1 VTKTLTSDRITPG
14 SILVVD
20 DDNMLRMLVSSV
32 LTDAGYNVLTAVD
45 GAEALELFAEHNID
59 CVVTDVS
66 MPRMNGFELTAAIRI
81 MPGGERVQILFM
93 TGSDDYESIQ
103 RAYETGAN
111 DFSPKRINPLL
122 LVERVRFLFK
132 AQHMQDSLRLS
143 EQRLSYAQRLA
154 QLGHWERTLD
164 GKTVA
169 VSPVVCAILELPD
182 DHNLSW
188 GALCKFVHPDDLEMV
203 QRELTKAI
211 TQHTVY
217 RFEHRYLT
225 RNNAIKVLRHQ
236 GEVAATD
243 VPGEWVVR
251 STLQDVT
258 ERRAQEDRIHFLAFH
273 DPLTSLPNRELA
285 LRALDSVISDH
296 SREHQHIAVFAVGLD
311 DFSRINSSMGQAVGD
326 TVLKAVGDRLR
337 AQVRDSDHVLRTGEL
352 RELKNGGLVARTEGD
367 RFLCVV
373 TNLQLSE
380 AAISI
385 AKRLQRA
392 VAAPLALGDAELT
405 LSSTIGVSLYPHDG
419 ASATELI
426 DHAFAALLHAKG
438 QKGSCQF
445 FASEISDRAR
455 QRLTMETELRHAL
468 DEHQFELFYQPRLS
482 LKDNQ
487 VHSAEALVRWRHP
500 TRGLVSPGDFIPL
513 MEDMG
518 LITELGNQVIEM
530 VTHQVTQWC
539 QQGWDDFRASFNISP
554 LQFVHSDVV
563 AEVDAALKR
572 FNGLHKYLEVEIT
585 ESTLLSQPETVSATL
600 QAFRE
605 RGIRVAL
612 DDFGTGF
619 SSLSYLRKLP
629 LDVLKIDRSF
639 IADIGVSHSGT
650 TLVDAMLFIARA
662 LGLDC
667 VAEGVELD
675 TQLSYLA
682 LQECKEA
689 QGYLIAKPMPASE
702 FVRWREQW
710 NAHNRIAKSA

>member
-1 VTKTLTSDRITPG
+1 MKPHITNPDGPG
-14 SILVVD
+14 SVLVVD
-20 DDNMLRMLVSSV
+20 DDNMLRLLVSSV
-32 LTDAGYNVLTAVD
+32 LTDVGYSVLTAVD

-59 CVVTDVS
+59 CVVTDVV
-66 MPRMNGFELTAAIRI
+66 MPRMNGFELTAAIRL
-81 MPGGERVQILFM
+81 MPGGDRAQILFM

-164 GKTVA
+164 GETVA
-169 VSPVVCAILELPD
+169 VSPVVCALLELTHD
-182 DHNLSW
+182 DRLTW
-188 GALCKFVHPDDLEMV
+188 EALCNRVHPDDQEMV
-203 QRELTKAI
+203 RSEVEHAI
-211 TQHTVY
+211 TQHTMY
-217 RFEHRYLT
+217 RFEHRYIA
-225 RNNAIKVLRHQ
+225 RNNSIRVLRHQ
-236 GEVAATD
+236 GEVVATD
-243 VPGEWVVR
+243 VPGQWVIR

-285 LRALDSVISDH
+285 LRALDSAIADH

-311 DFSRINSSMGQAVGD
+311 DFSRINSSLGQTVGD

-352 RELKNGGLVARTEGD
+352 RELNNGCLVARTEGD

-392 VAAPLALGDAELT
+392 VASPMALGDAELT

-419 ASATELI
+419 LSATELI

-445 FASEISDRAR
+445 FASEISERAR
-455 QRLTMETELRHAL
+455 QRLTLETELRHAL
-468 DEHQFELFYQPRLS
+468 DEKQFELFYQPRLTLS
-482 LKDNQ
+482 DNR
-487 VHSAEALVRWRHP
+487 VRSAEALVRWRHP
-500 TRGLVSPGDFIPL
+500 VRGLVSPGDFIPL

-518 LITELGNQVIEM
+518 LITALGNQVIDM
-530 VTHQVTQWC
+530 VAQQATQWA
-539 QQGWDDFRASFNISP
+539 QQEPGDFRVSFNISP
-554 LQFVHSDVV
+554 LQFVNSDVV

-572 FNGLHKYLEVEIT
+572 ANGLHKYLEAEIT

-600 QAFRE
+600 QAFRD
-605 RGIRVAL
+605 RGVRVAL

-639 IADIGVSHSGT
+639 IADIGTSHNGT
-650 TLVDAMLFIARA
+650 TLVDAMLFIAQA
-662 LGLDC
+662 LGLEC
-667 VAEGVELD
+667 VAEGVELE
-675 TQLSYLA
+675 TQLSFLA
-682 LQECKEA
+682 LQRCKEA
-689 QGYLIAKPMPASE
+689 QGYFIAKPMPPHE
-702 FVRWREQW
+702 FLQWRRKW
-710 NAHNRIAKSA
+710 NDQQRDLKSA

>member
-1 VTKTLTSDRITPG
+1 MNTHITERDG
-14 SILVVD
+14 KGCILVVD
-20 DDNMLRMLVSSV
+20 DDNMLRMLICSV
-32 LTDAGYNVLTAVD
+32 LTDVGYHVLPAVD
-45 GAEALELFAEHNID
+45 GAEALELFAENNVD
-59 CVVTDVS
+59 CVVTDVV
-66 MPRMNGFELTAAIRI
+66 MPRMNGFELCAAIRV
-81 MPGGERVQILFM
+81 MPGGDRVQILFM

-132 AQHMQDSLRLS
+132 SQQMQDSLRMS

-154 QLGHWERTLD
+154 QLGHWERTLE
-164 GKTVA
+164 GATIA
-169 VSPVVCAILELPD
+169 VSPVVCTLLEAGDPTG
-182 DHNLSW
+182 LSW
-188 GALCKFVHPDDLEMV
+188 QWLEERVHPDDRPMV
-203 QRELTKAI
+203 QREIQQAI
-211 TQHTVY
+211 MQHTVY
-217 RFEHRYLT
+217 RFEHRFIL
-225 RNNAIKVLRHQ
+225 RNNSIKVLRHQ
-236 GEVAATD
+236 GEIVATD
-243 VPGEWVVR
+243 IPGQSVVR
-251 STLQDVT
+251 STVQDVT

-285 LRALDSVISDH
+285 LRALDSAIADH

-311 DFSRINSSMGQAVGD
+311 DFSRINSSLGQAVGD

-352 RELKNGGLVARTEGD
+352 REMKSGCLVARTEGD
-367 RFLCVV
+367 RFLCIV

-405 LSSTIGVSLYPHDG
+405 LSTTVGVSLYPHDG
-419 ASATELI
+419 MTATELI

-445 FASEISDRAR
+445 FAAEISDRAR
-455 QRLTMETELRHAL
+455 HRLTMETELRQAL
-468 DEHQFELFYQPRLS
+468 EAKQFELFYQPRLS
-482 LKDNQ
+482 LKDNR
-487 VHSAEALVRWRHP
+487 VYSAEALVRWRHP
-500 TRGLVSPGDFIPL
+500 ARGLVSPGEFIPL

-518 LITELGNQVIEM
+518 LITPLGTQVIEM
-530 VTHQVTQWC
+530 AASQATQWC
-539 QQGWDDFRASFNISP
+539 QNDPEEFRVSFNISP
-554 LQFVHSDVV
+554 LQFVNNDVV

-572 FNGLHKYLEVEIT
+572 TNGLHKYLEVEIT

-600 QAFRE
+600 QKFRD

-619 SSLSYLRKLP
+619 SSLSYLSKLP

-639 IADIGVSHSGT
+639 IADIGVSHSGA
-650 TLVDAMLFIARA
+650 TLVEAMLFIAQA
-662 LGLDC
+662 LKLDC
-667 VAEGVELD
+667 VAEGVELE
-675 TQLSYLA
+675 TQMSFLA
-682 LQECKEA
+682 MQQCKEI
-689 QGYLIAKPMPASE
+689 QGYLIAKPMPAHE
-702 FVRWREQW
+702 FAAWRKKW
-710 NAHNRIAKSA
+710 NQEHHVMKSA

>member
-1 VTKTLTSDRITPG
+1 MTLHITERAGLG

-20 DDNMLRMLVSSV
+20 DDNMLRLLIATV
-32 LTDAGYNVLTAVD
+32 LTDVGYNVVTAED
-45 GAEALELFAEHNID
+45 GAQALEVFAEHNID
-59 CVVTDVS
+59 CVITDVM
-66 MPRMNGFELTAAIRI
+66 MPKMNGFELTAAIRI

-93 TGSDDYESIQ
+93 TGVDDYDSIQ
-103 RAYETGAN
+103 RAYEAGAN
-111 DFSPKRINPLL
+111 DFALKRINPSL

-132 AQHMQDSLRLS
+132 AQQMQDALRLS

-169 VSPVVCAILELPD
+169 VSPVVCALLEVGD
-182 DHNLSW
+182 
-188 GALCKFVHPDDLEMV
+188 GAGLTWDTLCEKVHPDDLPMI
-203 QRELTKAI
+203 QRELQQAI
-211 TQHTVY
+211 AQHTVY
-217 RFEHRYLT
+217 RFEHRFMG
-225 RNNAIKVLRHQ
+225 RKNVIKVLRHQ
-236 GEVAATD
+236 GEVVATD
-243 VPGEWVVR
+243 VPGQWVVR

-258 ERRAQEDRIHFLAFH
+258 ERRAQEDRLHFLAFH

-311 DFSRINSSMGQAVGD
+311 DFSRINSSLGQAVGD
-326 TVLKAVGDRLR
+326 TVLKTVGDRLR

-352 RELKNGGLVARTEGD
+352 RELKNGCLVARTEGD

-392 VAAPLALGDAELT
+392 VASPLALGDAELT

-419 ASATELI
+419 LNATELI

-445 FASEISDRAR
+445 FAAEISDRAR
-455 QRLTMETELRHAL
+455 QRLTLETELRHAL
-468 DEHQFELFYQPRLS
+468 EERQFELFYQPRLQ
-482 LKDNQ
+482 LADNR
-487 VHSAEALVRWRHP
+487 VHGAEALVRWRHP
-500 TRGLVSPGDFIPL
+500 ARGMVSPADFIPL

-518 LITELGNQVIEM
+518 LITALGNQVIDM
-530 VTHQVTQWC
+530 VAQQVTHWARL
-539 QQGWDDFRASFNISP
+539 DPDEFRVSFNISP
-554 LQFVHSDVV
+554 LQFLNSDVV

-572 FNGLHKYLEVEIT
+572 HHGLHKYLEVEIT
-585 ESTLLSQPETVSATL
+585 ESALLSQPELVSATL

-639 IADIGVSHSGT
+639 ISDIGVSHSGT
-650 TLVDAMLFIARA
+650 TLVDAMLFIAQA

-667 VAEGVELD
+667 VAEGVELE
-675 TQLSYLA
+675 TQLSFLA
-682 LQECKEA
+682 SQHCKEV
-689 QGYLIAKPMPASE
+689 QGYLIARPMPAGD
-702 FVRWREQW
+702 FLHWRQKW
-710 NAHNRIAKSA
+710 NAKQCIPKTA

>member
-1 VTKTLTSDRITPG
+1 MKHPADNKEQG
-14 SILVVD
+14 SILVAD
-20 DDNMLRMLVSSV
+20 DDDMLRMLVSSV
-32 LTDAGYNVLTAVD
+32 LTDVGYNVLTASD

-59 CVVTDVS
+59 CVVTDVN
-66 MPRMNGFELTAAIRI
+66 MPRMNGFELTAAIRV
-81 MPGGERVQILFM
+81 MPGGERVQVLFM

-111 DFSPKRINPLL
+111 DFSPKRINPML

-132 AQHMQDSLRLS
+132 AQQTQDSLRLS

-169 VSPVVCAILELPD
+169 VSPVVCALLELPD
-182 DHNLSW
+182 NSNLTW
-188 GALCKFVHPDDLEMV
+188 DALCKQVHPDDVEMV
-203 QRELTKAI
+203 QRELRQAI
-211 TQHTVY
+211 AQHTVY
-217 RFEHRYLT
+217 RFEHRYIA
-225 RNNAIKVLRHQ
+225 RNSVTKVLRHQ
-236 GEVAATD
+236 GEVVATD
-243 VPGEWVVR
+243 LPGEWVVR

-311 DFSRINSSMGQAVGD
+311 DFGRINSSMGQAVGD

-352 RELKNGGLVARTEGD
+352 REMTNGCLVARTEGD

-392 VAAPLALGDAELT
+392 VAAPLIMGDAELT
-405 LSSTIGVSLYPHDG
+405 LSSTIGVSLYPNDG
-419 ASATELI
+419 VSATELI
-426 DHAFAALLHAKG
+426 DRAFAALLHAKG

-455 QRLTMETELRHAL
+455 QRLTLETELRHAL
-468 DEHQFELFYQPRLS
+468 DEKQFELFYQPRLS
-482 LKDNQ
+482 LKDYR
-487 VHSAEALVRWRHP
+487 VHGAEALVRWRHP
-500 TRGLVSPGDFIPL
+500 TRGLVGPGDFIPL
-513 MEDMG
+513 MEEMG
-518 LITELGNQVIEM
+518 LITALGNQVIDM
-530 VTHQVTQWC
+530 VAHQVTQWC
-539 QQGWDDFRASFNISP
+539 QQGWDDFRASFNVSP
-554 LQFVHSDVV
+554 LQFVNSDVV

-572 FNGLHKYLEVEIT
+572 ANGLHKYLEVEIT
-585 ESTLLSQPETVSATL
+585 ESTLLSQPETVSNIL

-639 IADIGVSHSGT
+639 VADIGLSHNGT

-675 TQLSYLA
+675 TQLSFLT
-682 LQECKEA
+682 LQKCKEA
-689 QGYLIAKPMPASE
+689 QGYLIAKPMPAS
-702 FVRWREQW
+702 
-710 NAHNRIAKSA
+710 